1 MTRRRESFVDVDPFS
16 LPDDVEFIECNFM
29 RTAPD
34 KSGADPVGTRLWPGD
49 DTPRTFIKCNLINCE
64 PPPASNLVRC
74 NTFVVE
80 YGVPDPAN
88 DDVVFVDG
96 IEVGR
101 RRHFKRIL
109 YGRWNNDL
117 QEFQHLATPR
127 EDPYH

>member
-1 MTRRRESFVDVDPFS
+1 
-16 LPDDVEFIECNFM
+16 
-29 RTAPD
+29 
-34 KSGADPVGTRLWPGD
+34 
-49 DTPRTFIKCNLINCE
+49 
-64 PPPASNLVRC
+64 
-74 NTFVVE
+74 
-80 YGVPDPAN
+80 
-88 DDVVFVDG
+88 VDG